1 MQTITIEIFTFDELP
16 ESAKERA
23 RDWYRAQ
30 GDCWHWQD
38 EWWQSAQAFSEIAP
52 IDIMGADYDRME
64 FDARWKNNC
73 PDVRDLSGLRA
84 WKWLQN
90 NGWFDLAN
98 KNAMGDCTLTGYC
111 GDCPLFDPIEQYA
124 TKPLDVPSLLELF
137 RDCAYAW
144 LKAARDDMEWHYSD
158 ECVGEYLE
166 MNGYQFTSDG
176 KFYQ

>member
-1 MQTITIEIFTFDELP
+1 MQTVTIEIFHFDELP

-23 RDWYRAQ
+23 RQWYRAQ

-38 EWWQSAQAFSEIAP
+38 EWWQSVKAFSEIAP
-52 IDIMGADYDRME
+52 IKIKSADYDRME
-64 FDARWKNNC
+64 FDADFDHY
-73 PDVRDLSGLRA
+73 PQSVEFLSGLRA
-84 WKWLQN
+84 WKWLRN

-124 TKPLDVPSLLELF
+124 TKPLDVPELGVLF
-137 RDCAYAW
+137 EECIYSW
-144 LKAARDDMEWHYSD
+144 LKAARDDLEWHYSD
-158 ECVGEYLE
+158 ECIDENME
-166 MNGYQFTSDG
+166 ANSYQFTSDG